1 MSIPGFNAEA
11 SLGPSTKKYRGLNR
25 YRSFRMNSLTLQQYD
40 MEEMEDWEDEMG
52 FEELEDDELEAFDEE
67 I

>member
-25 YRSFRMNSLTLQQYD
+25 YGSFRINSLTLQQYD

-52 FEELEDDELEAFDEE
+52 LEEEEEEEEEL
-67 I
+67 